1 MSINKMILGLFCGL
15 ILCSC
20 STAKQNE
27 WFVSHNGN
35 MPSEERIAKIKTGTT
50 KNEVLEFLGAP
61 SATTSFND
69 STWIYMSSEIKRI
82 AFMKPEETERNILK
96 ISFNNDGQIIAIDR
110 LSKNDGKDIEPVADK
125 TEVKGQNPG
134 FFRKYFG
141 GVGQYNPFAGQ
152 NSATGM

>member
-1 MSINKMILGLFCGL
+1 MSTNKMILVFFCGL
-15 ILCSC
+15 ILSSC

-35 MPSEERIAKIKTGTT
+35 MPSEERIAKIKTGST
-50 KNEVLEFLGAP
+50 KDEVLEFLGAP

-69 STWIYMSSEIKRI
+69 STWIYMSSDIKRV
-82 AFMKPEETERNILK
+82 AFMKPEEINRNILK
-96 ISFNNDGQIIAIDR
+96 LSFDKDDKVSKITR
-110 LSKNDGKDIEPVADK
+110 LTKEDGKDITPSQDV

-152 NSATGM
+152 GYATGL

>member
-69 STWIYMSSEIKRI
+69 STWIYMSSDIKRV
-82 AFMKPEETERNILK
+82 AFMKPEEINRNILK
-96 ISFNNDGQIIAIDR
+96 LNFD
-110 LSKNDGKDIEPVADK
+110 KNDKVSKITRLAKEDGRDITPSQDV

-134 FFRKYFG
+134 FFQKYFG

-152 NSATGM
+152 GNPSGL

>member
-1 MSINKMILGLFCGL
+1 
-15 ILCSC
+15 
-20 STAKQNE
+20 
-27 WFVSHNGN
+27 
-35 MPSEERIAKIKTGTT
+35 
-50 KNEVLEFLGAP
+50 
-61 SATTSFND
+61 
-69 STWIYMSSEIKRI
+69 MSSEIKRI
-82 AFMKPEETERNILK
+82 AFMKPEEIERNILK